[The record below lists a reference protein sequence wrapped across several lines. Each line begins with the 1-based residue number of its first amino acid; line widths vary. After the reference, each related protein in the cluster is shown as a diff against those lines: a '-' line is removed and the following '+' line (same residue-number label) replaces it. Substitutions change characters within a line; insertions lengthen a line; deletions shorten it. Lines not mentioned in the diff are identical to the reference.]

1 MFYVLYYG
9 PMQFIVMTNSKG
21 NCIVLLCISHHFIF
35 VFHLTQI
42 FSTWIHGGQAC
53 YQLISFL
60 AWSYL
65 LLTIFSVFS
74 PVTVDV
80 IKTRY
85 LSDSKRIYNS
95 PMSCIAATY
104 REAGVQGFFK
114 VSLCLVF
121 SRSPHPYS
129 ASSIS
134 RSSSIILILT
144 HASHRW
150 TIGVDACLLATRTP
164 HSSIF
169 ITDRAY
175 PIVYGAQ
182 TYLGSIYH
190 TVLSLLLIK
199 HIRSYMRHSCI

>member
-1 MFYVLYYG
+1 MLS
-9 PMQFIVMTNSKG
+9 TN
-21 NCIVLLCISHHFIF
+21 
-35 VFHLTQI
+35 
-42 FSTWIHGGQAC
+42 
-53 YQLISFL
+53 LISCVIL
-60 AWSYL
+60 SPPHHE
-65 LLTIFSVFS
+65 SVFS

-114 VSLCLVF
+114 VSLCFIF

-144 HASHRW
+144 HANHR
-150 TIGVDACLLATRTP
+150 
-164 HSSIF
+164 
-169 ITDRAY
+169 
-175 PIVYGAQ
+175 
-182 TYLGSIYH
+182 
-190 TVLSLLLIK
+190 
-199 HIRSYMRHSCI
+199 